1 MKKEEK
7 KKRKET
13 EMSRVLRF
21 ARSDEPHEFVLL
33 HVVKLRSAPL
43 ELALTAT
50 EGNCPYTV
58 KVQESHFKKL
68 RAKNYQGSDEEW
80 LQIITHVL
88 GQDAPGQKLAIC
100 SGIETS
106 ISLIGSEE
114 ENKEMV
120 LTIRQ
125 RVQSITQRLGSLY
138 LQQND
143 EQEIELFEWSGLAAA
158 RVSELEGQVI
168 DLTERH
174 SRAEETVRKLEG
186 QLKEL
191 TRAKTQHEAQ
201 LVANFVQLLNEKKLK
216 IRNQQRLL
224 ASATGNPT
232 KGTNPAP
239 YLPLQYEFKLK
250 HFTNSPYHRESVLEI
265 QTAAAAAG
273 QELQSTKRN
282 AQDMS
287 DADNQTEEDLEQMDI
302 EQEKAE
308 DSVVDQDTDAEGK
321 STPRMLDEGD
331 TTTDDEPGNLET
343 AQLIAKSDQTSALG
357 PPSTKKA
364 SPPPRRALPFARR
377 EPSAKAGSACASSEV
392 AGNSAGETDDD
403 EL

>member
-1 MKKEEK
+1 
-7 KKRKET
+7 
-13 EMSRVLRF
+13 MSRVLRF
-21 ARSDEPHEFVLL
+21 ARSDKPHEFILL
-33 HVVKLRSAPL
+33 HVVKLGSAPL

-58 KVQESHFKKL
+58 KVQESHIKKL

-100 SGIETS
+100 SGVETS

-125 RVQSITQRLGSLY
+125 RVQSIT
-138 LQQND
+138 ND

-174 SRAEETVRKLEG
+174 STAEETVQKLKR
-186 QLKEL
+186 QLEEL
-191 TRAKTQHEAQ
+191 TRAKAQHEAQ

-232 KGTNPAP
+232 KV
-239 YLPLQYEFKLK
+239 
-250 HFTNSPYHRESVLEI
+250 SEI
-265 QTAAAAAG
+265 QAATAAAG

-282 AQDMS
+282 AHDMS

-308 DSVVDQDTDAEGK
+308 DSMVDQDTDAEDK
-321 STPRMLDEGD
+321 STPQMVDEGD
-331 TTTDDEPGNLET
+331 TTTDDESENLET
-343 AQLIAKSDQTSALG
+343 AQLVAKSDQTSALG
-357 PPSTKKA
+357 RSSTKKA

-377 EPSAKAGSACASSEV
+377 EPPAKAGSACASSEV